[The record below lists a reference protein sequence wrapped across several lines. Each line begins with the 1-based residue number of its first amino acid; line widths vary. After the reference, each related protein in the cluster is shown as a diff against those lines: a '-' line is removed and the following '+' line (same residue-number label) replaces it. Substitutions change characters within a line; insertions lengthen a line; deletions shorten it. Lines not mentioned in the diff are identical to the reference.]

1 MRLLYAGPLGKGAPL
16 ERDANPNASCSFSPG
31 RLLSCTRLARGS
43 EPKLALRSLLASPFS
58 PRRRRGGS
66 QLKRKLMS
74 TLREL
79 GGVRS
84 LEELQRVFLP
94 DQLVAVGVLLCCTL
108 SPPSRLRLLFAMKRG
123 RRWPQLR

>member
-1 MRLLYAGPLGKGAPL
+1 
-16 ERDANPNASCSFSPG
+16 
-31 RLLSCTRLARGS
+31 
-43 EPKLALRSLLASPFS
+43 
-58 PRRRRGGS
+58 
-66 QLKRKLMS
+66 MS

-108 SPPSRLRLLFAMKRG
+108 SPPSRLRLFFAMKRG
-123 RRWPQLR
+123 GVGLSSAKETW